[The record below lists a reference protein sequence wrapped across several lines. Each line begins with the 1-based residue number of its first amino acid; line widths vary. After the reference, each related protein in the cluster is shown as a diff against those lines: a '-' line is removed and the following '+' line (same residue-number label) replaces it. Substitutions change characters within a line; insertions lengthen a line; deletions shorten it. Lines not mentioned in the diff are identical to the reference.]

1 MKVLITVPDLK
12 KSGGVTALFNILK
25 MEHYYENIS
34 LFVLS
39 SSLPTMLRIP
49 LKYIDF
55 SVKLKGINMVH
66 LNPSLNKKSF
76 LRDAGFAWIT
86 ILFSRKLVVYW
97 HGWELEYEEK
107 IKSSKFLRFINKQ
120 TFLKANTTIVL
131 GTIFKDKLIDL
142 GYKNEII
149 IETNSAENKFITERV
164 PKLIPEN
171 EKIRLLFLS
180 RLELKKGVY
189 IAIDTLRLLNKVDN
203 RFILTIAGSGG
214 EEENVKKL
222 ISNDNDIEWAGY
234 VTNNSKHNLL
244 DAAHIMFFPSYY
256 PEGLPL
262 TLLEAMMYG
271 LPIVSRPVG
280 GIPDIIKNIE
290 NGYLTESFKPDD
302 YCQIINSLV
311 NNPTQYQQMS
321 QANIEKSKVFEPQ
334 KVRERIYTVYTNTLK
349 SNK

>member
-180 RLELKKGVY
+180 RLEFKKGVY
-189 IAIDTLRLLNKVDN
+189 IAINTLKILNKIEN
-203 RFILTIAGSGG
+203 RFILTIAGSGK
-214 EEENVKKL
+214 EEENVKNL
-222 ISNDNDIEWAGY
+222 ISQNNEIEWAGY
-234 VTNNSKHNLL
+234 VANESKHILL
-244 DAAHIMFFPSYY
+244 DTSHVMILPSYT
-256 PEGLPL
+256 EGLPL

-271 LPIVSRPVG
+271 LVIVSRPIG
-280 GIPDIIKNIE
+280 GIPDIIKNGE
-290 NGYLTESFKPDD
+290 NGCLTDSLLPVD
-302 YCQIINSLV
+302 YSKIIISLV
-311 NNPTQYQQMS
+311 NNQTQYNKMS
-321 QANIEKSKVFEPQ
+321 QNNIEQSKVFEPQ
-334 KVRERIYTVYTNTLK
+334 EVRERIYKIYEDTYN
-349 SNK
+349 SII